1 MGGKAFFITAM
12 IMAVV
17 LMGVISETGQSGE
30 NEQLAKYYQEHI
42 SKCISKNKSKAVLQ
56 TSKSENLR
64 SCGKIYKQKAVF
76 LTNNQNVLVDE
87 MIRKEIGTKP
97 YKVDY
102 YLNKRFNEMIK
113 LE

>member
-1 MGGKAFFITAM
+1 MGRKAFVITAM

-17 LMGVISETGQSGE
+17 LMGVISATGQNGE
-30 NEQLAKYYQEHI
+30 NEKLAQYYQEHI

-87 MIRKEIGTKP
+87 MIRQEIGTKP

-113 LE
+113 